1 MHLRV
6 PVAAPVCILVSH
18 FRNLPLMDSRQHAA
32 THTDGSGLGTSNY
45 SRPAS
50 ATPATKPF
58 LRLCYCLPKRLR
70 EQQLL
75 VSKALGSAAVV
86 AGALSRQD
94 QVREANEVISLA
106 SNKYSRTRT

>member
-32 THTDGSGLGTSNY
+32 THTDGSGLQT
-45 SRPAS
+45 RPAS

-86 AGALSRQD
+86 ARALSRQD